1 MPLSTNFITIPIL
14 DMINAIINAFTSNN
28 TLILIVDILD
38 VPTNSLSI
46 FDSVL
51 TFIGTIVTVT
61 GIIVTASI
69 MVGANKISEKSVKQ
83 MEIQHAQSIE
93 EMKKQYEQ
101 TEKNNQ
107 LKDDKKELKDYIDKH
122 LLSEYQQIKLDK
134 KNNNNTVTNQ
144 SVRNFNFNVL
154 MNLKILY
161 ANSAGLF
168 YADSM
173 AELISKIRYYDS
185 IVLYPDNYS
194 DHTQTASQDVFFLII
209 TTLYKSLINK
219 KEFKIFNQDIK
230 TQIDVL
236 EKQLTDKEKKQ
247 LKKDNEKRP

>member
-1 MPLSTNFITIPIL
+1 MPLSTNFITITNFVTITNPITNF
-14 DMINAIINAFTSNN
+14 ITSTN
-28 TLILIVDILD
+28 TLATVEILN
-38 VPTNSLSI
+38 VPQLEKVWHQDPTFWIPLVATLLSAI
-46 FDSVL
+46 STFFMVL
-51 TFIGTIVTVT
+51 NFFR
-61 GIIVTASI
+61 
-69 MVGANKISEKSVKQ
+69 
-83 MEIQHAQSIE
+83 
-93 EMKKQYEQ
+93 MKKEYIQ
-101 TEKNNQ
+101 
-107 LKDDKKELKDYIDKH
+107 KELRDYIDKH

-134 KNNNNTVTNQ
+134 KNNNNNVTKQ

-194 DHTQTASQDVFFLII
+194 DHTQTASQNVFFLII

-230 TQIDVL
+230 TQIDYL
-236 EKQLTDKEKKQ
+236 EEQLTDEEKEQ